1 MNASDTPVPAA
12 VDLPKAYRLLNH
24 GPTVLVSAAHG
35 SRRNLMAAAW
45 SVPLEFDPPR
55 IGVVIDK
62 STYTRELVEA
72 SGSFALSVP
81 CRALARQTM
90 AVGTVSGRDLADRDK
105 FEACAVSAFAGP
117 VLGLPLVEGCVG
129 WLECRVIVEPHN
141 QSRYDLFI
149 GEAVSALA
157 DPRVFTDGRWH
168 FDDGQRDLRT
178 IHYIAGGRFF
188 AIGEAFDA
196 N

>member
-1 MNASDTPVPAA
+1 MNASHAPAPAA
-12 VDLPKAYRLLNH
+12 VDLPRAYRLLNH

-35 SRRNLMAAAW
+35 GRRNLMAAAW
-45 SVPLEFDPPR
+45 SVPLDFDPPK
-55 IGVVIDK
+55 IAVVIDK

-81 CRALARQTM
+81 CRALARATM
-90 AVGTVSGRDLADRDK
+90 AVGSVSGRGLADRDK
-105 FEACAVSAFAGP
+105 FEACAVAAFAGP
-117 VLGLPLVEGCVG
+117 VLGLPLVGGCVG
-129 WLECRVIVEPHN
+129 WMECRVVSEPRN
-141 QSRYDLFI
+141 EARYDLFI
-149 GEAVSALA
+149 GEVVSALA

-168 FDDGQRDLRT
+168 FDEGQQELRT

-188 AIGEAFDA
+188 EIGEAFDA